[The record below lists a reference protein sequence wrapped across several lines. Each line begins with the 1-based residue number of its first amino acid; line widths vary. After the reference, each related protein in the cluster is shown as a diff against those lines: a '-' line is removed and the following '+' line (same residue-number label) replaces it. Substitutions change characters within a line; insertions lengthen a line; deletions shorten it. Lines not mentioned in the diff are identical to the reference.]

1 MIKHVVVW
9 KLKEENK
16 AENAKKLKE
25 MLDALPPII
34 SEIKSF
40 QVGINENDGD
50 HDAILISEFESY
62 EALKAYDGH
71 PEHQKCRTFI
81 RSVAESR
88 VAVDFTE

>member
-1 MIKHVVVW
+1 MVTHVVVW

-25 MLDALPPII
+25 MLDALPPMI
-34 SEIKSF
+34 SEIKFF
-40 QVGINENDGD
+40 QVGLNENDGD
-50 HDAILISEFESY
+50 HDAILISKFDSY
-62 EALKAYDGH
+62 EDLKAYDGH
-71 PEHQKCRTFI
+71 PEHLKCRTFI

>member
-25 MLDALPPII
+25 MLDALPPQI
-34 SEIKSF
+34 EQIKSF
-40 QVGINENDGD
+40 EVGINENGEE
-50 HDAILISEFESY
+50 HDAILISEFASFDD
-62 EALKAYDGH
+62 LKIYDAH

-81 RSVAESR
+81 RSIAESR
-88 VAVDFTE
+88 IAVDFTK

>member
-40 QVGINENDGD
+40 QVGIN
-50 HDAILISEFESY
+50 
-62 EALKAYDGH
+62 
-71 PEHQKCRTFI
+71 
-81 RSVAESR
+81 
-88 VAVDFTE
+88 

>member
-25 MLDALPPII
+25 MLDALPPLIP
-34 SEIKSF
+34 EIKFF

-50 HDAILISEFESY
+50 HDAILISAFESY
-62 EALKAYDGH
+62 DALKTYDAH